1 MWQNHSHLSK
11 SLLIILLVSL
21 FYACAN
27 SGEKQPMKEQPV
39 KNNVYTLDYPFG
51 FDTIHFP
58 KDNQLTSVRIALG
71 KKIFFDT
78 QFSADKKI
86 SCGSCHKPQF
96 AFADTVTTHKGA
108 HDSTNQRNSPSLINI
123 GFHPYF
129 DYDGGVPTIELQVLV
144 PFDGQ
149 TEMNSNL
156 LLASALMNKDNE
168 YIKLSKAAYNRK
180 PDPFVI
186 VRALASYQRSLISTG
201 SRYDLYKKT
210 NGKKGLNSQEIEGMK
225 LFFSS
230 KTNCS
235 KCHNGP
241 LLTNF
246 AFENIGVP
254 NNSNDS
260 GRIRVT
266 INSNDWGKFKTPG
279 LRNVSKTYPY
289 MHDGSI
295 QTLDQVVEFYNKGG
309 IGKRNKSTWIKPLG
323 LNQNEKKALVL
334 FLNSLSD
341 TLTIQ

>member
-1 MWQNHSHLSK
+1 MWQSHSHLNKLLLAFFFISVYCACTNPSK
-11 SLLIILLVSL
+11 KLKR
-21 FYACAN
+21 N
-27 SGEKQPMKEQPV
+27 EQPV
-39 KNNVYTLDYPFG
+39 KNNVYALQYPFG
-51 FDTIHFP
+51 FDTIQLP
-58 KDNQLTSVRIALG
+58 KDNQLTKERIALG

-96 AFADTVTTHKGA
+96 AFADTIATHKGA
-108 HDSTNQRNSPSLINI
+108 HDSTNHRNSPGLINI

-156 LLASALMNKDNE
+156 LLAAEMMNKDRE
-168 YIKLSKAAYNRK
+168 YVKLSKAAYNRK

-186 VRALASYQRSLISTG
+186 VRALASYQRSLVSTG
-201 SRYDLYKKT
+201 SRYDLFKKSG
-210 NGKKGLNSQEIEGMK
+210 GKKGLTKEEIEGMN

-230 KTNCS
+230 RTNCS

-241 LLTNF
+241 LFTNF
-246 AFENIGVP
+246 AFENIGLP

-266 INSNDWGKFKTPG
+266 MNPNDWGKFKTPG
-279 LRNVSKTYPY
+279 LRNISKTYPY

-295 QTLDQVVEFYNKGG
+295 RTLEQVIDFYNKGG
-309 IGKRNKSTWIKPLG
+309 TRNRNKSIWIKPIG
-323 LNQNEKKALVL
+323 LSQREKTAIVH
-334 FLNSLSD
+334 FLKTLND
-341 TLTIQ
+341 TLELQ